1 MEEWADIPGYEGL
14 YQITR
19 GGRIRNV
26 TNGNNL
32 LGNVN
37 SHGYVVVSL
46 TKNGRKKD
54 CKVHRL
60 LALTFLPNPNDYD
73 CINHKNGNKLDNR
86 LQNLEW
92 CTKGYNNRHAR
103 EVLGVN
109 TEERPVCQLTL
120 TGDFVALWVNEA
132 QAARCLGISPVC
144 IASCC
149 EGRANTA
156 AGFRWDYAGTD
167 YKQFCEDMKRRTT
180 LKKIERLERQISE
193 LRQQL

>member
-1 MEEWADIPGYEGL
+1 MEEWVDIPGYEGL

-19 GGRIRNV
+19 DGKIRNV
-26 TNGNNL
+26 TNGNKL

-120 TGDFVALWVNEA
+120 SGDFVALWVNEA

-156 AGFRWDYAGTD
+156 AGFRWHYAGPD
-167 YKQFCEDMKRRTT
+167 YKQFCEDMKRRAT